1 MSYKQL
7 ANILRKKIQRKHL
20 KKPWKLLVRKTA
32 TRTHTERKKERARER
47 ARERQ
52 RETENPVKLTSCI
65 SCSFRGV
72 SHIGFC
78 TQCVIMTYVGGRV
91 CVR

>member
-1 MSYKQL
+1 METPSTQ
-7 ANILRKKIQRKHL
+7 NSD
-20 KKPWKLLVRKTA
+20 TN
-32 TRTHTERKKERARER
+32 T
-47 ARERQ
+47 Q
-52 RETENPVKLTSCI
+52 RETKRDRELESERERDRERESCLP
-65 SCSFRGV
+65 CSFTGV

>member
-1 MSYKQL
+1 METPSTQ
-7 ANILRKKIQRKHL
+7 NSD
-20 KKPWKLLVRKTA
+20 TN
-32 TRTHTERKKERARER
+32 T
-47 ARERQ
+47 Q
-52 RETENPVKLTSCI
+52 RETKRDRELESERERDRERESCLP
-65 SCSFRGV
+65 CSFRGV

>member
-1 MSYKQL
+1 METSSTQ
-7 ANILRKKIQRKHL
+7 NSD
-20 KKPWKLLVRKTA
+20 TN
-32 TRTHTERKKERARER
+32 T
-47 ARERQ
+47 Q
-52 RETENPVKLTSCI
+52 RETKRDRELESERERDRERESCLP
-65 SCSFRGV
+65 CSFRGV

>member
-1 MSYKQL
+1 METPSTQ
-7 ANILRKKIQRKHL
+7 NSDTNTQRETK
-20 KKPWKLLVRKTA
+20 RD
-32 TRTHTERKKERARER
+32 RELESE
-47 ARERQ
+47 RERQ
-52 RETENPVKLTSCI
+52 RETDRERESCLP
-65 SCSFRGV
+65 CSFRGV